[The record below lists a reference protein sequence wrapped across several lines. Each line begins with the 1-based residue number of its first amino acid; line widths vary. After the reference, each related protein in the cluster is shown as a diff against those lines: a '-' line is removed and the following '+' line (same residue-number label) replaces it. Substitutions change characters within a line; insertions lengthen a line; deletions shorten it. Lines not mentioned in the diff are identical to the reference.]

1 MKPNLVVRI
10 NYEKCTVVLRNN
22 RLAALASSRI
32 GSTTAQVYE
41 TGLRLIEDKIPRC
54 RLDPKIDDVNDL
66 PDGPTFTTME
76 LTAALSKSVRP
87 GSGIG
92 SVSSDKVDTRKLE
105 RARKSR
111 TQNNEAE
118 VEGGASSDEDE
129 SMDDIPTANGHRNV
143 PEVDQDSDSHGDP
156 FENDMPAKPSKR
168 AKVTFQDKLPKPEAS
183 ENRENRM
190 LQVKN
195 HLLLLAAD
203 DCGFLR
209 KCGTRGLG
217 EWTVDFEVMTQYLQ
231 DTEMD
236 TVLLENFGKVGH
248 RLARMMRK
256 LGKLD
261 EKQLPNLALVK
272 QKDVRTKL
280 AEMQMAGVVD
290 IQEVPRDNSRTTS
303 RTIFLWYFDVERVST
318 IFLDNIYK
326 NMSRCF
332 QRLDVERRRVQDV
345 LILTQRSD
353 VADIKPEEYLDAAQ
367 LNVLQQIEEKEE
379 SLLGHIGRLD
389 ELVGIFRDY

>member
-1 MKPNLVVRI
+1 
-10 NYEKCTVVLRNN
+10 
-22 RLAALASSRI
+22 
-32 GSTTAQVYE
+32 
-41 TGLRLIEDKIPRC
+41 
-54 RLDPKIDDVNDL
+54 
-66 PDGPTFTTME
+66 
-76 LTAALSKSVRP
+76 
-87 GSGIG
+87 
-92 SVSSDKVDTRKLE
+92 
-105 RARKSR
+105 
-111 TQNNEAE
+111 
-118 VEGGASSDEDE
+118 
-129 SMDDIPTANGHRNV
+129 
-143 PEVDQDSDSHGDP
+143 
-156 FENDMPAKPSKR
+156 
-168 AKVTFQDKLPKPEAS
+168 
-183 ENRENRM
+183 
-190 LQVKN
+190 
-195 HLLLLAAD
+195 
-203 DCGFLR
+203 
-209 KCGTRGLG
+209 
-217 EWTVDFEVMTQYLQ
+217 
-231 DTEMD
+231 
-236 TVLLENFGKVGH
+236 LLENFGKVGH

-353 VADIKPEEYLDAAQ
+353 VADTKPEEYLDAAQ